1 MLEGII
7 ILFIRAFSLLPL
19 RVLHGLGTALGW
31 LLNAFPTEPRQIAR
45 INISLVFPG
54 LDRRQVHNMVRQNMF
69 ETGKAFTELGYIWS
83 MNERKMNRLIDNAGS
98 ISVYDDAVK
107 EGRGLIALPPHLGSW
122 EFLSH
127 YYAQLAPSTCLY
139 RPLRMP
145 KMHKFV
151 LEGRQRMG
159 AIMVPTTPAGI
170 KALYRTLAHSGN
182 VGILPDQDPGDEAGV
197 FAPFFGIP
205 ANTMT
210 LVSRLAR
217 KNRTPVVVA
226 CAQRLPR
233 GRGYHIHARRVSE
246 GIYSEDEV
254 EAASAMN
261 ESLEMLIRQMPEQ
274 YLWSYKRFKRRPDG
288 SAPEYYSRDK
298 MKSV

>member
-7 ILFIRAFSLLPL
+7 ILFIKVFSLLPL
-19 RVLHGLGTALGW
+19 RVLHDLGTGLGW

-45 INISLVFPG
+45 INISLAYPELG
-54 LDRRQVHNMVRQNMF
+54 RKQLHNMARKNMF
-69 ETGKAFTELGYIWS
+69 ETGKSFTELGYIWF
-83 MNERKMNRLIDNAGS
+83 MNERKLNRLIEKDNAR
-98 ISVYDDAVK
+98 SVYDDAVK

-127 YYAQLAPSTCLY
+127 YYAHLAPSTCLY

-159 AIMVPTTPAGI
+159 ATMVPTTPAGI
-170 KALYRTLAHSGN
+170 KALYRALARKGN
-182 VGILPDQDPGDEAGV
+182 LGILPDQDPGDEAGV
-197 FAPFFGIP
+197 YAPFFGLP

-226 CAQRLPR
+226 CAQRLPK
-233 GRGYHIHARRVSE
+233 GRGYHLHARRVSD
-246 GIYSEDEV
+246 GIYSEDDV

-261 ESLEMLIRQMPEQ
+261 ESLELLIRQMPEQ
-274 YLWSYKRFKRRPDG
+274 YFWSYKRFKRRPDT
-288 SAPEYYSRDK
+288 SVPDYYSKDK
-298 MKSV
+298 MKSA